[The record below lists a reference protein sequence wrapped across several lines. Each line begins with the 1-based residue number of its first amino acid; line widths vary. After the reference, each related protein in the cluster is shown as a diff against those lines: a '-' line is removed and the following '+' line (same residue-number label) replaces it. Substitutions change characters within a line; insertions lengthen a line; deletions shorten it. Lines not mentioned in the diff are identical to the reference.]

1 MAATALKA
9 APLSAPAT
17 NPRTARSRGGM
28 IWYAVLTLIALGGL
42 GAIAYRAYYG
52 LATTHLTTQMPW
64 GAWVAF
70 YIFFVGLSAGAFL
83 LSSMVYVFGME
94 QFEKVGR
101 VALLSAIISM
111 FIALAFIGLDLG
123 RMDRALNAMIYFNW
137 TSPLAWEVRFYAV
150 YIALLIGELWL
161 SMRQDLVRQSQG
173 TGLPAKVAGW
183 LTFGRT
189 DLSVESGERD
199 HRWLKILGTI
209 GVPIAIFGVHGGTGT
224 IFAIVKARAIWFGG
238 LFPVIFILSALV
250 SGTALITVIA
260 AVRDWVAGRRLDEK
274 LIFDLGRVLLLFLFI
289 DLGLE
294 FYEFLVAGMS
304 LIPHELETLK
314 VMTTSHMAWSFWGV
328 QLLLGGI
335 LPAILLL
342 QPRRSAKTIIAAA
355 AMVVVGI
362 IGVRFNIVV
371 PPLVTPVL
379 EGLPQPD
386 YVPSLIE
393 WVSSAGLFS
402 LALLMLSVANE
413 LLPLDPSQS
422 LEVNLHE

>member
-28 IWYAVLTLIALGGL
+28 IWYAVLTLIALAGL

-189 DLSVESGERD
+189 DLSGESGERD

-260 AVRDWVAGRRLDEK
+260 AARDWVAGRKLDEK

-335 LPAILLL
+335 LPTILLL
-342 QPRRSAKTIIAAA
+342 LPRRSAKTIIAAA

-379 EGLPQPD
+379 EGLPMPD

-402 LALLMLSVANE
+402 MALLMLSVANE
-413 LLPLDPSQS
+413 LLPLDASES